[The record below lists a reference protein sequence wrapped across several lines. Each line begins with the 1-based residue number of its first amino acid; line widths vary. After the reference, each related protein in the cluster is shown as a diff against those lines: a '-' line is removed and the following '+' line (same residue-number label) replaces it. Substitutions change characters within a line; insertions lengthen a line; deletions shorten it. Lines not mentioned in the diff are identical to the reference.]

1 MWRKTGSLQSM
12 ADWHGCNSKL
22 EVGLLNPQAN
32 LFSVSFGSIG
42 LLTGRELSTASPYFL
57 DPEIQR
63 DQWKILYVQTGS
75 EKSKMAFSKLLLI
88 KSQLVSLYMI
98 YKRNSNEQF
107 HIVKVQ
113 QSNGNSENTAQHYRK
128 RKSEMATAKSEMD
141 ISQPVDA
148 IETKF

>member
-1 MWRKTGSLQSM
+1 M
-12 ADWHGCNSKL
+12 ADWHGCHSKL

-32 LFSVSFGSIG
+32 LFTVSFGSI
-42 LLTGRELSTASPYFL
+42 LTGRELSTASPYFL

-75 EKSKMAFSKLLLI
+75 GKSKMAFSKLLLI
-88 KSQLVSLYMI
+88 KSQLVSLYMT

-107 HIVKVQ
+107 HIFKVQ

-128 RKSEMATAKSEMD
+128 RKSKMATAKSEMD